1 MTAGR
6 VDQWITGAP
15 MELDHFLTAGHTM
28 LDAHPSLRARTRAS
42 GKRNALA
49 AGEMQLYSSTMSC
62 PKCEPD
68 ARSRWWLWPLV
79 SFATLAIV
87 WWFSTAK

>member
-1 MTAGR
+1 
-6 VDQWITGAP
+6 
-15 MELDHFLTAGHTM
+15 
-28 LDAHPSLRARTRAS
+28 
-42 GKRNALA
+42 
-49 AGEMQLYSSTMSC
+49 MSC